1 MNAYAKQRGSALV
14 IAMLLLVILLGLAAT
29 MTFNAQSQSKLTA
42 GAKLQQ
48 FYEVAAR
55 SGFDRVRSEMSDY
68 YVSPDSLEDSAM
80 DYRWRFGELLT
91 NAAAKEAN
99 NDTANGNFPF
109 NGDSSFSST
118 ISMNAGM
125 LNLTQKVWVRNNP
138 DDPAMFIAGA
148 QKDGVLIDKNWDM
161 DGRVVLTVEIY
172 GPGSSDIPISVQSAI
187 IGVAGSETAYIHDDA
202 VSEGDY
208 SDVANQ
214 GRGDSGSLDR
224 IEIES
229 LDD

>member
-1 MNAYAKQRGSALV
+1 
-14 IAMLLLVILLGLAAT
+14 

-55 SGFDRVRSEMSDY
+55 SGFDKVRSEMSDY
-68 YVSPDSLEDSAM
+68 YVSPDSLESSAT
-80 DYRWRFGELLT
+80 DYRWRFGALLT
-91 NAAAKEAN
+91 DAAAKEDAD
-99 NDTANGNFPF
+99 DTATGNFPF
-109 NGDSSFSST
+109 KEDSSFSPT
-118 ISMNAGM
+118 VSMNAGM
-125 LNLTQKVWVRNNP
+125 LSLTQKVWVRNNP
-138 DDPAMFIAGA
+138 DDPSMFIAGA
-148 QKDGVLIDKNWDM
+148 QKDGIVIDKNWDM

-172 GPGSSDIPISVQSAI
+172 APGNDQIPISVQSAI

-202 VSEGDY
+202 VSEGDF

-224 IEIES
+224 IEIQS